1 MPKCKIEAK
10 TMELYSEI
18 YMRLSPQ
25 SLHIFSLFRSGK
37 LGKNNLF
44 ARQCSPRGGELKL
57 ELTPDCLLVQGEAVV
72 VLEGFVTV

>member
-1 MPKCKIEAK
+1 MQTAVEA
-10 TMELYSEI
+10 TEAGAL
-18 YMRLSPQ
+18 RARPGQTQLDATDG
-25 SLHIFSLFRSGK
+25 GK